1 MNRKMITTV
10 VILVIVGAGATLVL
24 LPPTSDTFHFE
35 FEYPEGDRYPVQL
48 WLTDIQDCTLNVS
61 FVDDADLLYD
71 IDVELYG
78 AYSAS
83 SAFELSI
90 NDYRVN
96 SGWVEVRFEG
106 KLSIKSLYVVLGSGV
121 PYEIIVPAS
130 SDMNATFVYGN
141 NAVGS
146 DASLFYS
153 ATGSIVNLIFTEEM
167 VFSETGMEVICGT
180 DSRPDYIYLY
190 VDLPDGV
197 NDAAG
202 FREPLSLHSSTGW
215 AYHSQLLDTVSY
227 RTDPLKPEPLLELSI
242 QAVYRVHAWLSD

>member
-153 ATGSIVNLIFTEEM
+153 ATGSILSLIFTEDM
-167 VFSETGMEVICGT
+167 VFSDTGMEVAIG
-180 DSRPDYIYLY
+180 SAGEPDYVYLST
-190 VDLPDGV
+190 DLPDGV
-197 NDAAG
+197 AG
-202 FREPLSLHSSTGW
+202 VGTFREPFYLQSNSGW
-215 AYHSQLLDTVSY
+215 AFRSQFIDTVTYS
-227 RTDPLKPEPLLELSI
+227 TDPLKPEPLLGFGI
-242 QAVYRVHAWLSD
+242 RAKYGIYAWLSD

>member
-1 MNRKMITTV
+1 MNRKMIATV
-10 VILVIVGAGATLVL
+10 LVLVVVGAGATLVL

-35 FEYPEGDRYPVQL
+35 SEYLEGDRDPVQL

-78 AYSAS
+78 SHPAS
-83 SAFELSI
+83 SAFELSV
-90 NDYRVN
+90 NDYRVH

-106 KLSIKSLYVVLGSGV
+106 KLSIKSLHVVLGSGV

-197 NDAAG
+197 NGAAG

-215 AYHSQLLDTVSY
+215 AYHSQFLDTVSY